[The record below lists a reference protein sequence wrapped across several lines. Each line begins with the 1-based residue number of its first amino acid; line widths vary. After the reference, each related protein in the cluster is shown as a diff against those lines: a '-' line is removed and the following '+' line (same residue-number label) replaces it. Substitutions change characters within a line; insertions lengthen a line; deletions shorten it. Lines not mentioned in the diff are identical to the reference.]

1 MKRHKQHP
9 QAMKHPKRKCTAA
22 SMHDPINRSY
32 RHATMR
38 LVNSERVQKE
48 RSRKRKKLWKTERS
62 EREKEKTDQQ

>member
-1 MKRHKQHP
+1 
-9 QAMKHPKRKCTAA
+9 
-22 SMHDPINRSY
+22 MHDPINRPY

-62 EREKEKTDQQ
+62 EKENEKTDQE